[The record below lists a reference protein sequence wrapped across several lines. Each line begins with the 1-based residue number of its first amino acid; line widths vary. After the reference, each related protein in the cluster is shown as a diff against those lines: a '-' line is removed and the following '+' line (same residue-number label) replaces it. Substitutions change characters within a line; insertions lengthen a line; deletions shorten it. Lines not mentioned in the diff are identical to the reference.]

1 MHFSKN
7 MVRIP
12 LTMGFVCLPLII
24 FKNPP
29 PSGFLLMSIVFL
41 RLSFLKVCCT
51 KNWQPAT
58 LILKK

>member
-1 MHFSKN
+1 
-7 MVRIP
+7 MVRIS

-24 FKNPP
+24 FKKPP

>member
-7 MVRIP
+7 MVRIL

-29 PSGFLLMSIVFL
+29 PSGFFIDVNCVFKAHL
-41 RLSFLKVCCT
+41 
-51 KNWQPAT
+51 P
-58 LILKK
+58 

>member
-7 MVRIP
+7 MDKIFS
-12 LTMGFVCLPLII
+12 TMGFVCLPLRI
-24 FKNPP
+24 FKKPP